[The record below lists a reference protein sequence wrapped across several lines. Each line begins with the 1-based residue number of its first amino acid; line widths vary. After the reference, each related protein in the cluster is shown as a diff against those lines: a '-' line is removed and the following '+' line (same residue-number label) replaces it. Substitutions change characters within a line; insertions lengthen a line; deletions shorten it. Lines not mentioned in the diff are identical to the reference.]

1 MGEIADR
8 NRIYFC
14 PMHSGV
20 QQSHPGQCPKCGR
33 DLVQA
38 STRFALLRYM
48 ASNPF
53 FLAMMAAV
61 VVAMMAAAMMMR

>member
-1 MGEIADR
+1 
-8 NRIYFC
+8 
-14 PMHSGV
+14 
-20 QQSHPGQCPKCGR
+20 
-33 DLVQA
+33 VQA

-61 VVAMMAAAMMMR
+61 MVSMMAAAMMMR